1 MKCFILKIIE
11 KPEHGQMGYTQCRV
25 HSLEWRYDSIHLHE
39 YLTPPIKPGLGKLP
53 ITTIQQEVW
62 LVVVSR
68 CM

>member
-53 ITTIQQEVW
+53 ITTI
-62 LVVVSR
+62 
-68 CM
+68 